1 MIQFKAFHGKVINI
15 EEIKSSEYEDGCVK
29 MISLQNEEGAQVNFI
44 LTPDTYV
51 LNQEMLVVGDIVTGY
66 YDANA
71 PTIMIFPPQYLALV
85 MVKEHASQ
93 HVKVSYFNRELVSQ
107 DNQLKLNLLPKTQIV
122 TANGQAFMARP
133 MNRNLIVIY
142 GPATKSIPA
151 QTTPY
156 YIVVLC

>member
-15 EEIKSSEYEDGCVK
+15 EEIKSSEYEDGCIK

-51 LNQEMLVVGDIVTGY
+51 LNQEMLIVGDIVTGY
-66 YDANA
+66 YDVNA
-71 PTIMIFPPQYLALV
+71 PTIMIFPPQHLALV

-107 DNQLKLNLLPKTQIV
+107 DNQLKLNLLPNTQIV